1 IMKNSVLNLIFGV
14 FFFATLMFL
23 NSCTKDQEIITS
35 ADQPQLPKI
44 EEPTPGIASSIT
56 VQNGLLNFQTLEDFR
71 NTVLA
76 LNQMNPQDQLS
87 WEKSLD
93 FNSMQQIFND
103 IMLAEF
109 ETSGSHSALYNEQL
123 QNGLIVE
130 NNTDGLYNLNLFNPA
145 YATVLNENGM
155 VIVDNSIYQF
165 TGNAL

>member
-1 IMKNSVLNLIFGV
+1 LKLIFGD
-14 FFFATLMFL
+14 FFFASLMFL
-23 NSCTKDQEIITS
+23 ISCTKYEEIITS
-35 ADQPQLPKI
+35 ADEHQLPKF
-44 EEPTPGIASSIT
+44 EEPATGTSSIIT
-56 VQNGLLNFQTLEDFR
+56 VHSGSLNVQTLVDFR

-155 VIVDNSIYQF
+155 VI
-165 TGNAL
+165 